1 VGSDGLSDRP
11 RSPYKTPGEIGDDV
25 TSAPTQQT
33 AQRAARAWRG
43 QTAITLIG
51 FAALAA
57 ILAVNLLARPPDA
70 DANMAGACA
79 QCGRVVAVRRS
90 AHSVPVTIV
99 EIQML
104 DGSLRTVRGAVQP
117 FSVGDLVEVRAD
129 GLALRDGY

>member
-1 VGSDGLSDRP
+1 MTLRC
-11 RSPYKTPGEIGDDV
+11 R
-25 TSAPTQQT
+25 
-33 AQRAARAWRG
+33 RARIARR
-43 QTAITLIG
+43 LIG
-51 FAALAA
+51 FAALAT

-70 DANMAGACA
+70 ADGALDGACE

-104 DGSLRTVRGAVQP
+104 DGSLRTVRGAAQP
-117 FSVGDLVEVRAD
+117 FSVGDLVEVRDD